1 MIDVFHKREP
11 KTYSKRLNTIKNDMN
26 RLNSIEQRQIKQI
39 IKSSIALC
47 KQIEWIFNVFYHTH
61 VKLQIHAN
69 K

>member
-1 MIDVFHKREP
+1 
-11 KTYSKRLNTIKNDMN
+11 MN

>member
-47 KQIEWIFNVFYHTH
+47 KQIE
-61 VKLQIHAN
+61 
-69 K
+69 